1 MLKIMIIFN
10 NKKIT
15 IKMANTE
22 KMVAIKNIK
31 SLPGYPIGSEF
42 FSNSTGD
49 ILYVNDNG
57 KSGKA
62 LGFGFDKEFFKKVEI
77 FKVPAGYY
85 YEKPSSIPKYG
96 KIKKHLLVLSEPI
109 SIEDPRSFVTLLNQ
123 TTNQIVKVLHKN
135 LCKATVYKFISS
147 KGILQTDV
155 IEFDPELFKL
165 RAALG
170 IAGTAEEMRAK
181 IKEAKILASLKDF

>member
-1 MLKIMIIFN
+1 
-10 NKKIT
+10 
-15 IKMANTE
+15 MANTTKTQ
-22 KMVAIKNIK
+22 KMVTIKNIK
-31 SLPGYPIGSEF
+31 ALPGYPIGSEF
-42 FSNSTGD
+42 FSNSTGE

-57 KSGKA
+57 TPGKA

-77 FKVPAGYY
+77 FQVPAGYY

-96 KIKKHLLVLSEPI
+96 KIKRHLLVVSEPI
-109 SIEDPRSFVTLLNQ
+109 TIEDQRSFVTLLNQ
-123 TTNQIVKVLHKN
+123 TTNQIVRVVYKN
-135 LCKATVYKFISS
+135 LCKASVYNFISS

-155 IEFDPELFKL
+155 FEFDPDLFTL

-181 IKEAKILASLKDF
+181 IKAAKDFIKTL